1 MPEPVAIVGFS
12 FRLPGG
18 ADTPDRLWEILE
30 TGEQAWTD
38 VPEDRYN
45 WKAFYHPDPEARGT
59 HNARGGFFLK
69 QDIAQFDAKFFG
81 IPDAE
86 AAAMDPQQRIL
97 LEVSYEALENAG
109 MPIEG
114 LRGSQTGVYVALVS
128 RDYDRQIYKDPS
140 QIPKHH
146 LTGCG
151 DATACGRISY
161 VFDFRGPSM
170 TLDTGCSGGMVGVH
184 LACQALQLGQSDMA
198 LVEGSNLLLG
208 PDMTIAMSNLHMVN
222 DNGRCYP
229 FDSRGVGYGRA
240 EGVAVMVLKR
250 LSDAQADGDAI
261 RAVILNS
268 GVGQDGKTNG
278 ILLPNSQ
285 AQHDL
290 AGRLYKEI
298 GIDPQQVS
306 YVEMHGTGTSAGD
319 SAEIRSVK
327 MLFVGD
333 GSRRTKPLSV
343 GSIKANL
350 GHSESTSGLS
360 GIIKAVLSLEKCRI
374 PPVAAVKDL
383 KPDVALAVSDG
394 SIRMPHSVHEWSA
407 SEARRVSVNSFGFGG
422 TNAHVILGG
431 CPSYAVQN
439 HCDLEVR
446 TFVNSNGTNTCGNK
460 FDISCAGRN
469 GEVRELPEAQRRTRN
484 DSVNL
489 LVGQGSHPFL
499 FLVSARSKE
508 SLKSNIENLKSWMV
522 KNSPRPHILQ
532 KVSRTL
538 ATRRSTFSWRASFN
552 GRVNSEIIHAVGS
565 ARIGKAATSSRT
577 IFLFTGQGAQYATMG
592 RELIRCNP
600 VFANSLRK
608 SEEILRSLG
617 ASWNLLEEL
626 NMPEEE
632 SRINTSQLSQPA
644 TTALQIALVNLLEH
658 IGVRPAAVLG
668 HSSGEVA
675 AAYAVGALSH
685 KAALQISYYKG
696 FVADWCRESNKNR
709 GAMLAV
715 GLGENDISKYLAK
728 TIAFGGAVVAC
739 VNSPTSVTVSGDEAA
754 VLELKTLLDRDAI
767 FNRPLKVGVAYHS
780 HHMQTVAKR
789 FEESICGL
797 TPTTADGQTK
807 FFSSVTATEEY
818 EPLNPSYW
826 IENLV
831 SKVRFSEALESL
843 VKTVGEDETHLA
855 FVEIGPHCALEGP
868 VRQIMNAQAR
878 KGSWAYS
885 AAMRRNRDAAQTIL
899 ETCGQLWEQGVC
911 VDLQRAVL
919 LGHDHQHFSFRPA
932 TDLPAYAWDHS
943 KRHWHESRL
952 SKEYRHRR
960 HAPHDLLGLRL
971 VGTTHI
977 EPVFR
982 HILSVDNSPWLQ
994 EHVIDGFALYP
1005 GSAFLVHAIEAL
1017 KQVTEDSGEKKSIER
1032 YRFKTVTFN
1041 KSIVVPKSP
1050 ATLEILVSLMPA
1062 KGLGER
1068 IGIRW
1073 YQFRVT
1079 SQAADGAWND
1089 NCHGFVGCEFS
1100 RDTALFGEYSQ
1111 ASTIK
1116 QQLQKLTEAC
1126 TKPVST
1132 SDLYEGLRRNGIEY
1146 GENFSIISDL
1156 KVGDHVAIGSIR
1168 VPDIAQCMP
1177 SGYMQPHVVHPA
1189 TFDAFMHVA
1198 LPLYHL
1204 FCSQGPVMLTSI
1216 EEANIDATMLNK
1228 PGDCLTVVCE
1238 LKQARRKFGAV
1249 NVSIMQDNGD
1259 GHLVEVGSLRNEE
1272 FQGIGEGPSKAET
1285 TTREGAMSC
1294 ILNWKPVGASP
1305 ARPVDR
1311 DEQQLQLYLLSQSAQ
1326 GFAALQRT
1334 RDRLL
1339 EQVAASIA
1347 VDSTE
1352 FTKDDA
1358 IQIFIED
1365 DSAPEMEFEDIKKLV
1380 QKQNSVL
1387 WVALGGKY
1395 GHFSSP
1401 TSLARRAARERN
1413 LQFVTLLYRD
1423 VVADSTILGDVIGEV
1438 IERSF
1443 INIDKITSVDIV
1455 YKFQDGSLFVPRL
1468 ESHGPSNLYLEQPSP
1483 QEQQEIM
1490 AKFHGERALKL
1501 DFKTPGLLN
1510 SCYFTEIEDTPR
1522 PLAPDMLKV
1531 KVLAHGLNRSDVALA
1546 MGRGDPVGSMVG
1558 EFAGVVIE
1566 LGAVA
1571 EGRFKRGD
1579 RVCGWGATPYANI
1592 AKVKHQL
1599 CQLLD
1604 DSTTFEQGAAIPLAF
1619 QTAYHALVDLAHL
1632 SKSHRILIH
1641 GAAGAVGQAAISIA
1655 RHIGA
1660 DVYAT
1665 VSSDDKARSLME
1677 ATGMTREHIFSNR
1690 TAAFLGQIAQ
1700 HNDGQGV
1707 DVVLDCSSGELA
1719 EASVP
1724 IVAEMGIVINL
1735 ASSDFEFQAA
1745 RKMRNISYVS
1755 VNMTSFKEK
1764 YPERLQEKFEKA
1776 MALYKAGCTGPSLT
1790 VLPITDLEKAFR
1802 LMTRNDYTGKIVLKS
1817 DDNVYV
1823 KQAAVK
1829 PTLPSLGQGTYAVLG
1844 GTMGVNTELC
1854 TFLVERGASDIISIV
1869 SRDSIHHEDQT
1880 PMEMVCKGGAK
1891 YERLAVDLSSP
1902 PDAKA
1907 LVEKCEER
1915 LSTLSGIISVEF
1927 GAETA
1932 SSIDNMRSMR
1942 SGGSSSQ
1949 AVALH
1954 QLLELCAS
1962 EFMITISQSP
1972 WWEESI
1978 IGPIPRKTDSAARN
1992 VRLQIPQPQSWE
2004 LLEQDPK
2011 SFAMLSRMLDYCLRR
2026 EAEHESPS
2034 ELFMIQPHLIDTDKG
2049 HAILRN
2055 VPRHLAADNGGSK
2068 ISDTPTLEQKLR
2080 QAQGQ
2085 DVVKEEVAAA
2095 ICEQLATFCAIDR
2108 DDIRLDAS
2116 IVDLGLDS
2124 LLAIEFKNWIMGT
2137 LKAPMQTTEILDMS
2151 SLHDLV
2157 SIILRRSQIISRSSE
2172 PDTNGTS
2179 VEDAS
2184 DVRGAELIKGNI
2196 QPHVAGKRPPPLPL
2210 PKLSDIVEAHL
2221 RDMRPFA
2228 SDEEYNNTLRL
2239 AKEFCTE
2246 GSVGFR
2252 LYERL
2257 LASKEA
2263 DPENW
2268 YHDLYMNSLYLRRK
2282 GGLAPFMQFFFTHP
2296 LSDIEHSQSERAALI
2311 AATLIRYKRDLE
2323 NGHIKPQYMDEQPLC
2338 MDLYKNLFSACREPR
2353 VGLDVFKSHPSN
2365 DFFVVLWRGHAYK
2378 VDFSHLP
2385 VEENIFSLLEAAF
2398 SSILKDK
2405 PDGVDW
2411 VGILSS
2417 ENRVLWARN
2426 YQKFVEASEQN
2437 ARYVAN
2443 IQMAAFL
2450 VCLDDGAPGNAEQR
2464 ARQVHFS
2471 DGSNRWFDKSIQYVV
2486 CSNGISG
2493 MVADHTG
2500 IDAPTVQGINLA
2512 IAKAIR
2518 NFDPRQ
2524 VRKPSNGLP
2533 WEPMMHTQFP
2543 GSQTSI
2549 HRARKD
2555 YGESIDKRRHFFLSL
2570 DFGSTFMR
2578 GHKVPPISGFQL
2590 IVQLASRYFFGYLPA
2605 CWETVLQCQFY
2616 KGRVE
2621 INQIITMEVVEFVK
2635 AVADDAAP
2643 LSVCRAK
2650 LVRAAQKHS
2659 GNVLAAMRAGGLN
2672 RFLSMIQEIGKDDG
2686 LDPELY
2692 HDPPYLR
2699 SRPRKIMCSSFQTH
2713 MSENGCAMR
2722 DDDAIWLH
2730 FELDSDRVK
2739 FSGVGESGQTE
2750 RFIAEL
2756 HRASAIVCEIL
2767 TSSTRQEWLDM

>member
-1 MPEPVAIVGFS
+1 MIPEPVAIVGFS

-18 ADTPDRLWEILE
+18 ANTPDRLWEILA

-45 WKAFYHPDPEARGT
+45 WQAFYHPDPEARGT

-81 IPDAE
+81 IPEVE
-86 AAAMDPQQRIL
+86 AAGMDPQQRLL

-128 RDYDRQIYKDPS
+128 RDYDRQIYKDPN

-198 LVEGSNLLLG
+198 LVGGSNLLLG

-229 FDSRGVGYGRA
+229 FDSRGAGYGRA

-290 AGRLYKEI
+290 AARLYKES

-327 MLFVGD
+327 TLFLGD
-333 GSRRTKPLSV
+333 GSRRARPLSV

-360 GIIKAVLSLEKCRI
+360 GIIKAVLSLEKCLI
-374 PPVAAVKDL
+374 PPVAALKDL
-383 KPDVALAVSDG
+383 KPDVALAVGDG
-394 SIRMPHSVHEWSA
+394 SIHIPHKVHEWPA

-422 TNAHVILGG
+422 TNAHVILEG
-431 CPSYAVQN
+431 CPSDAGQN
-439 HCDLEVR
+439 PHCDPEVR
-446 TFVNSNGTNTCGNK
+446 TFLSSSGTKTFGNK
-460 FDISCAGRN
+460 CDVSCAGRN
-469 GEVRELPEAQRRTRN
+469 GEIGELSENQKRTNN
-484 DSVNL
+484 DSGNM
-489 LVGQGSHPFL
+489 LVGKGSHPFL
-499 FLVSARSKE
+499 FVISARSKE
-508 SLKSNIENLKSWMV
+508 SLTGNIENLKSWMT
-522 KNSPRPHILQ
+522 KNAPRPDMLRNT
-532 KVSRTL
+532 SRTL
-538 ATRRSTFSWRASFN
+538 ATRRSTFVWRASFA
-552 GRVNSEIIHAVGS
+552 GRENSEIIASLGS
-565 ARIGKAATSSRT
+565 ARIGKAVTSPKT

-592 RELIRCNP
+592 RELIGSNP

-608 SEEILRSLG
+608 STEILESLG

-626 NMPEEE
+626 NMPEQK

-644 TTALQIALVNLLEH
+644 TTAIQIALMNLLEH
-658 IGVRPAAVLG
+658 VGVRPAAVLG

-675 AAYAVGALSH
+675 AAYAAGALSH
-685 KAALQISYYKG
+685 EAALQISYYKG

-715 GLGENDISKYLAK
+715 GLGEKDISKYLAK
-728 TIAFGGAVVAC
+728 TVAIGRAVVAC
-739 VNSPTSVTVSGDEAA
+739 LNSPTSVTVSGDEAA
-754 VLELKTLLDRDAI
+754 VLELKTLLDRDTI
-767 FNRPLKVGVAYHS
+767 FNRRLKVGVAYHS

-789 FEESICGL
+789 FGESICAL
-797 TPTTADGQTK
+797 TATTADSQTK
-807 FFSSVTATEEY
+807 FFSSVTATEKY
-818 EPLNPSYW
+818 EPLDPSYW
-826 IENLV
+826 VENLV
-831 SKVRFSEALESL
+831 SKVRFSEALGSL
-843 VKTVGEDETHLA
+843 VRTVGEDENHLA
-855 FVEIGPHCALEGP
+855 FVEIGSHCALEGP

-899 ETCGQLWEQGVC
+899 EACGQLWEQGVC

-919 LGHDHQHFSFRPA
+919 LGHDQEHLSFTP
-932 TDLPAYAWDHS
+932 TIDLPTYAWDHS

-971 VGTTHI
+971 VGTTNI
-977 EPVFR
+977 EPIFR
-982 HILSVDNSPWLQ
+982 HILSVDNCPWLQ
-994 EHVIDGFALYP
+994 EHIIDGFALYP

-1017 KQVTEDSGEKKSIER
+1017 KQVTEDSGERRSTER
-1032 YRFKTVTFN
+1032 YRFKTVHFN

-1062 KGLGER
+1062 KGPGER

-1100 RDTALFGEYSQ
+1100 RDTAFFGEYSQ
-1111 ASTIK
+1111 GSTTE
-1116 QQLQKLTEAC
+1116 QQLQKLTEGC
-1126 TKPVST
+1126 TRPVST
-1132 SDLYEGLRRNGIEY
+1132 SNLYEGLRQNAIDY

-1156 KVGDHVAIGSIR
+1156 KVGDHVAMGSIR
-1168 VPDIAQCMP
+1168 VPNIAQCMP

-1216 EEANIDATMLNK
+1216 EEANIDAVMLNR
-1228 PGDCLTVVCE
+1228 PGDCFTVVCE

-1249 NVSIMQDNGD
+1249 NVSVMQDNGH
-1259 GHLVEVGSLRNEE
+1259 GHLIEVGSLRNEE
-1272 FQGIGEGPSKAET
+1272 FQGIGEGPSKTET
-1285 TTREGAMSC
+1285 TLPEGVLSCSLAWIPVEASTAM
-1294 ILNWKPVGASP
+1294 
-1305 ARPVDR
+1305 PVDR
-1311 DEQQLQLYLLSQSAQ
+1311 HEQPMQLYLLSESAQ
-1326 GFAALQRT
+1326 GFVALHRT
-1334 RDRLL
+1334 RDRLHN
-1339 EQVAASIA
+1339 QVAASIA
-1347 VDSTE
+1347 VDSTK
-1352 FTKDDA
+1352 FTKGTA
-1358 IQIFIED
+1358 LQIVIED
-1365 DSAPEMEFEDIKKLV
+1365 DTTPEIEFEDIKKLV
-1380 QKQNSVL
+1380 QRQSAVL
-1387 WVALGGKY
+1387 WVTLGGENA
-1395 GHFSSP
+1395 HNSP
-1401 TSLARRAARERN
+1401 GATLARRTARESN
-1413 LQFVTLLYRD
+1413 LQFITLLYRD
-1423 VVADSTILGDVIGEV
+1423 GVADSNILGDVIAEV
-1438 IERSF
+1438 IERSL
-1443 INIDKITSVDIV
+1443 INIDKITPVDV
-1455 YKFQDGSLFVPRL
+1455 MYKFQDGSLLVPRL
-1468 ESHGPSNLYLEQPSP
+1468 EPHAPSNLWLEQRSS

-1510 SCYFTEIEDTPR
+1510 SFYFTEIEDTSR
-1522 PLAPDMLKV
+1522 PLSPDMLKV

-1546 MGRGDPVGSMVG
+1546 IGRGDPAGSMVG
-1558 EFAGVVIE
+1558 EFAGVVME
-1566 LGAVA
+1566 VGSAA

-1592 AKVKHQL
+1592 AEVKHQL
-1599 CQLLD
+1599 CQQLD

-1660 DVYAT
+1660 EVYAT

-1690 TAAFLGQIAQ
+1690 TEAFHGRIAQ
-1700 HNDGQGV
+1700 RTDGQGV
-1707 DVVLDCSSGELA
+1707 DVALNCSSGELA
-1719 EASVP
+1719 EASLP
-1724 IVAEMGIVINL
+1724 SIADLGIVINL
-1735 ASSDFEFQAA
+1735 ASSNFEFQAA
-1745 RKMRNISYVS
+1745 RNMRNISYVS
-1755 VNMTSFKEK
+1755 VNMASFKET
-1764 YPERLQEKFEKA
+1764 YPERLQGKFEKA
-1776 MALYKAGCTGPSLT
+1776 MALYKAGCQGPSLT
-1790 VLPITDLEKAFR
+1790 VLPITDLKKAFR
-1802 LMTRNDYTGKIVLKS
+1802 LMTRNDYTGKIVLTS
-1817 DDNVYV
+1817 DDNVCV
-1823 KQAAVK
+1823 KQAALK
-1829 PTLPSLGQGTYAVLG
+1829 PTVPRLGQGIYAVLG
-1844 GTMGVNTELC
+1844 GTMGINTELC
-1854 TFLVERGASDIISIV
+1854 AFLVERGASHIISIV
-1869 SRDSIHHEDQT
+1869 SSDSIHNDDQT
-1880 PMEMVCKGGAK
+1880 PMEKVCKGGAV
-1891 YERLAVDLSSP
+1891 YERLVVDLSRPS
-1902 PDAKA
+1902 DAKA
-1907 LVEKCEER
+1907 LVKKCEER
-1915 LSTLSGIISVEF
+1915 LSSLSGIISIEF
-1927 GAETA
+1927 DPETA
-1932 SSIDNMRSMR
+1932 TSIENMRSMR
-1942 SGGSSSQ
+1942 SGRNSPQ
-1949 AVALH
+1949 AVALQ

-1962 EFMITISQSP
+1962 ESMITISQSP
-1972 WWEESI
+1972 SLEESV
-1978 IGPIPRKTDSAARN
+1978 IGPMTSKIHSTARD
-1992 VRLQIPQPQSWE
+1992 VRLRIPQTESWE
-2004 LLEQDPK
+2004 ILEQG
-2011 SFAMLSRMLDYCLRR
+2011 SRLFVMLSRMLDDCLSG

-2034 ELFMIQPHLIDTDKG
+2034 ELFMIQPHLIDTDIE

-2055 VPRHLAADNGGSK
+2055 VPRHPAVDNQGFKS
-2068 ISDTPTLEQKLR
+2068 SDTPTLEQKLR

-2085 DVVKEEVAAA
+2085 EAVQAEVAAA

-2108 DDIRLDAS
+2108 DDIRLDSS
-2116 IVDLGLDS
+2116 IVELGLDS

-2137 LKAPMQTTEILDMS
+2137 FKASMQTTEILDMS
-2151 SLHDLV
+2151 SLNDLV
-2157 SIILRRSQIISRSSE
+2157 STILQRSQIISRGSE
-2172 PDTNGTS
+2172 QDTDGTS
-2179 VEDAS
+2179 EENS
-2184 DVRGAELIKGNI
+2184 SGVRGAEVVNGTI
-2196 QPHVAGKRPPPLPL
+2196 QPHSAGKRPPLLPL

-2228 SDEEYNNTLRL
+2228 LDEEYNNTLRL

-2296 LSDIEHSQSERAALI
+2296 LSDVEHSQSERAALI

-2323 NGHIKPQYMDEQPLC
+2323 NGLIRPQYMDEQPLC

-2353 VGLDVFKSHPSN
+2353 VGLDVFKSHPGN
-2365 DFFVVLWRGHAYK
+2365 DFFVVLRRGHAYM
-2378 VDFSHLP
+2378 VDFSHLL
-2385 VEENIFSLLEAAF
+2385 VEEDIFSLLEAAF
-2398 SSILKDK
+2398 ARILKDK

-2411 VGILSS
+2411 IGILSS
-2417 ENRVLWARN
+2417 ENRISWARD

-2443 IQMAAFL
+2443 IQKAAFL
-2450 VCLDDGAPGNAEQR
+2450 VCLDDEAPGNAEQR

-2518 NFDPRQ
+2518 DFDPRPA
-2524 VRKPSNGLP
+2524 RTPSNGLP

-2543 GSQTSI
+2543 GVQTSI
-2549 HRARKD
+2549 QKARKD
-2555 YGESIDKRRHFFLSL
+2555 YGESIDKRRHFFFSL

-2578 GHKVPPISGFQL
+2578 GQKVPPISGFQL
-2590 IVQLASRYFFGYLPA
+2590 IVQLASRYFFGHLPA

-2650 LVRAAQKHS
+2650 FVRAAQKHS
-2659 GNVLAAMRAGGLN
+2659 GNVLAAMRTGGLN

-2713 MSENGCAMR
+2713 MAENGCAMR

-2739 FSGVGESGQTE
+2739 FSGVGETGQTE
-2750 RFIAEL
+2750 KFIAEL
-2756 HRASAIVCEIL
+2756 ERASATVREIL
-2767 TSSTRQEWLDM
+2767 TYCTRQE